1 MENVDFTRMSIS
13 KAIGHIALPMIF
25 ITFFNTLYSLVD
37 MFWVGRL
44 GYEQIAAVGLFGIF
58 FDSVVVFNEIVGIG
72 STPLITRNYGAKNYQ
87 KVNEVFKQTL
97 FLKLLIAF
105 VFCFIGI
112 FFMEDIMVIFG
123 AQGDVITY
131 GILYGRIMSVG
142 LLFVLSSVT
151 LATAMRGVGDPRTP
165 MKILVLSNVM
175 NIVLDPVLIIWAGLG
190 VRGAAIA
197 SVMSQMVAFSI
208 GIFLVTT
215 GRHLLAIDRK
225 VKFDFKVIKTIL
237 RIGIPAGIESL
248 GKNLTNIITVRI
260 VAGFG
265 MTALAGFQIFFK
277 VMTVPWMLI
286 FGLVLACE
294 TLVGH
299 NLGAS
304 KPERAE
310 KTALKSGYIGTVI
323 MIAFGAVFFI
333 FSKQIVSFFNS
344 TEAVVQTGSACFLI
358 ASPFLAFLG
367 FTYPLSGAFYGSGDT
382 KPLMII
388 TFTVSFCYQIPLM
401 VIISTLLG
409 VNGVFLAYGS
419 AMFVGFCI
427 TLAWFSRG
435 KWKERKLE

>member
-1 MENVDFTRMSIS
+1 MENVDLTNMSIT

-25 ITFFNTLYSLVD
+25 ITFFNTLYSIVD
-37 MFWVGRL
+37 MFWIGRL
-44 GYEQIAAVGLFGIF
+44 GYEQIAAVGLFSIF
-58 FDSVVVFNEIVGIG
+58 FDSVVIFNEIVGIG

-165 MKILVLSNVM
+165 MKILILSNVM
-175 NIVLDPVLIIWAGLG
+175 NIVLDPVLIFWAGLG
-190 VRGAAIA
+190 IRGAAIA
-197 SVMSQMVAFSI
+197 SLMSQMVAFSI

-225 VKFDFKVIKTIL
+225 MKFDLKVIKTIL
-237 RIGIPAGIESL
+237 HIGIPAGIESL
-248 GKNLTNIITVRI
+248 GKNLTSIITVRI

-265 MTALAGFQIFFK
+265 MTALAGFQIFLK
-277 VMTVPWMLI
+277 VVTVPWMLI

-310 KTALKSGYIGTVI
+310 NTALKSGYIGTAI
-323 MIAFGAVFFI
+323 MIAFVAVFFT
-333 FSKQIVSFFNS
+333 FSKQIVSLFNS
-344 TEAVVQTGSACFLI
+344 TEAVVQTGSACFMI
-358 ASPFLAFLG
+358 ASPFLVFFG

-382 KPLMII
+382 RPLMII
-388 TFTVSFCYQIPLM
+388 TFIVSFCYQIPLM
-401 VIISTLLG
+401 VIMSTLLG

-419 AMFVGFCI
+419 ANFVGFCI
-427 TLAWFSRG
+427 TLAWFSRR
-435 KWKERKLE
+435 KWRKRKLE